1 MLEFNVHT
9 PKCGGTFLETRRE
22 MSSSPQLPE
31 DWIGPTENDGWDARQ
46 HVGVCAFSKNV
57 NCYLQDAVR
66 SLSPCAVEDW
76 PPELA
81 FDYPEVGLNSQ
92 FGMWTSIIILSHINN
107 KKFPIGC
114 QLN

>member
-1 MLEFNVHT
+1 
-9 PKCGGTFLETRRE
+9 

-81 FDYPEVGLNSQ
+81 FDYPEEHDPFIKLAQTDTVSLALRSVPRCP
-92 FGMWTSIIILSHINN
+92 TSMKISHDLLDAPEELHENTP
-107 KKFPIGC
+107 KKGV
-114 QLN
+114 Q